1 MSKAKFIILAGLL
14 PVVLVLIHW
23 SVATAQHPGVDALAG
38 KVIQKYQ
45 QSSCEQLA
53 KQKSEPKA
61 PQEQE
66 VIKMLRSH
74 PEMRT
79 EFINKVAAPVAN
91 KLFECG
97 MIP

>member
-1 MSKAKFIILAGLL
+1 
-14 PVVLVLIHW
+14 
-23 SVATAQHPGVDALAG
+23 
-38 KVIQKYQ
+38 
-45 QSSCEQLA
+45 LA